1 MDNLNKEIQKQYERM
16 GINSDVLNISD
27 EIINDLSQRFQKIDK
42 IAEYNQLK
50 VVSAFQK
57 NKVAEEH
64 FNTTTGYGYND
75 IGRDTLEKVYADVF
89 HTEDALVRPQITC
102 GTHALALALMSN
114 LRAGDE
120 I

>member
-64 FNTTTGYGYND
+64 FNTTTG
-75 IGRDTLEKVYADVF
+75 
-89 HTEDALVRPQITC
+89 
-102 GTHALALALMSN
+102 
-114 LRAGDE
+114 
-120 I
+120 

>member
-27 EIINDLSQRFQKIDK
+27 EIINDLSQRFQNWQNCRVQSVEGGIC
-42 IAEYNQLK
+42 
-50 VVSAFQK
+50 FPK

-89 HTEDALVRPQITC
+89 HTDDALVRPQITC
-102 GTHALALALMSN
+102 GT
-114 LRAGDE
+114 RT
-120 I
+120 

>member
-57 NKVAEEH
+57 IKWQR
-64 FNTTTGYGYND
+64 NTLTQQQ
-75 IGRDTLEKVYADVF
+75 AM
-89 HTEDALVRPQITC
+89 AIT
-102 GTHALALALMSN
+102 
-114 LRAGDE
+114 

>member
-1 MDNLNKEIQKQYERM
+1 MDILNKEIQKQYERM

-57 NKVAEEH
+57 IKWQR
-64 FNTTTGYGYND
+64 NTLTQQQ
-75 IGRDTLEKVYADVF
+75 AM
-89 HTEDALVRPQITC
+89 AIT
-102 GTHALALALMSN
+102 
-114 LRAGDE
+114 